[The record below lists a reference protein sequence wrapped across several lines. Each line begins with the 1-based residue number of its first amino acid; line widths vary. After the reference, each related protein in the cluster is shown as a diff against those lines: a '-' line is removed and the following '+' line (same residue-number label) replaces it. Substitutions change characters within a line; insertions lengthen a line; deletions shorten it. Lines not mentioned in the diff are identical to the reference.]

1 MNRYICYVLDEMP
14 VLVDITSFERDQC
27 WATLKNV
34 ESSISLRQYIQPK
47 LFTSNNNVE
56 IYMIESEWEFNDLKT
71 ISTTETAEFL
81 IELRS
86 EGRLIYKR

>member
-14 VLVDITSFERDQC
+14 VIVDITSLERDQC

-34 ESSISLRQYIQPK
+34 DSNISLRQYIQPK
-47 LFTSNNNVE
+47 LFTANNIE

-71 ISTTETAEFL
+71 ISTTETVEFL
-81 IELRS
+81 IELRT